1 MMSLPRRRLVRPA
14 LAPPPAEPRDQRRI
28 LKLRSQLEHERAA
41 LARWQKR
48 LRRAF
53 TTVEKLQAKVAR
65 IERNISQLEGS

>member
-1 MMSLPRRRLVRPA
+1 MSTPRRRLVRPA
-14 LAPPPAEPRDQRRI
+14 LAPLPPEPRDQRRI
-28 LKLRSQLEHERAA
+28 QKLRAQLDHERAA

-65 IERNISQLEGS
+65 IERNIAQLEGS

>member
-1 MMSLPRRRLVRPA
+1 MSTPRRRLVRPA
-14 LAPPPAEPRDQRRI
+14 TSPLPPEPQDQRRI
-28 LKLRSQLEHERAA
+28 QKLRAQLEHERVA

-65 IERNISQLEGS
+65 IERNITALEGS